1 VTHTNVRAATMDRV
15 MGSEQ
20 RSGLDSEDGNR
31 REVCIRRWWMESRQP
46 AMLGLQQGLQKL
58 FGLRL
63 LQRSSAASEP
73 KRLLVA
79 ERLSGDS

>member
-1 VTHTNVRAATMDRV
+1 
-15 MGSEQ
+15 
-20 RSGLDSEDGNR
+20 
-31 REVCIRRWWMESRQP
+31 MESRQP